1 MIIKSLELSN
11 FRNYSQLNVILG
23 PSVTIFYGDNA
34 QGKTNIL
41 EALYMSCT
49 TKSQKGGRDREII
62 RFNESEA
69 HIRMVVDDDGISRR
83 VDMHLK
89 DKGHKGVAI
98 DGIPIKKAAELYG
111 MMNIISF
118 SQDDLSIIKDGP
130 SERRRF
136 CDMELCQLDKLYM
149 HNLSGYEQ
157 ALEQR
162 NNLLKQIAFNSELKD
177 TLDIWDE
184 QLCSFGKYLIEKR
197 KSFISDINFIASKIH
212 RILTEGKEN
221 LEIIYIPN
229 TSEEDF
235 KESLKESRE
244 KDIILKTTG
253 TGPHRDDMMFS
264 INGNDAK
271 KYGSQGQQRTAA
283 LTLKLSELELVK
295 QKVKKNPV
303 LLLDDVLSELDR
315 NRQTKLLENIS
326 GVQTVITCTGLDEFV
341 KNRVKYD
348 KVYKVTA
355 GTVAEEKLKI

>member
-11 FRNYSQLNVILG
+11 FRNYEHLNIQLSPN
-23 PSVTIFYGDNA
+23 VTIFYGNNA

-41 EALYMSCT
+41 EALYVACT
-49 TKSQKGGRDREII
+49 TKSQKGSRDRELI

-69 HIRMVVDDDGISRR
+69 HIRLMVDDDSISRR
-83 VDMHLK
+83 IDMHLK
-89 DKGHKGVAI
+89 DKGQKGVAI

-111 MMNIISF
+111 LMNIISF
-118 SQDDLSIIKDGP
+118 SQDDLGIIKEGP

-149 HNLSGYEQ
+149 HNLAGYEK

-162 NNLLKQIAFNSELKD
+162 NNLLKQLSFNPELKD
-177 TLDIWDE
+177 TLDIWDD
-184 QLCSFGKYLIEKR
+184 QLVSYGKYIIEKR
-197 KSFISDINFIASKIH
+197 NLFIEDINKIAFKIH
-212 RILTEGKEN
+212 KTLTSGNEELKIGY
-221 LEIIYIPN
+221 LPN
-229 TSEEDF
+229 VSVEEF
-235 KESLKESRE
+235 KDVLLSNRD
-244 KDIILKTTG
+244 KDILLKTTSI
-253 TGPHRDDMMFS
+253 GPHRDDMVFML
-264 INGNDAK
+264 NENDAK
-271 KYGSQGQQRTAA
+271 KFGSQGQQRTSA

-295 QKVKKNPV
+295 QNKKKNPV

-341 KNRVKYD
+341 KNRIKYD

-355 GTVAEEKLKI
+355 GTVNEERL

>member
-11 FRNYSQLNVILG
+11 FRNYEHLNIQLSPN
-23 PSVTIFYGDNA
+23 VTIFYGNNA

-41 EALYMSCT
+41 EALYVACT
-49 TKSQKGGRDREII
+49 TKSQKGSRDRELI

-69 HIRMVVDDDGISRR
+69 HIRLIVDDDSISRR
-83 VDMHLK
+83 IDMHLK
-89 DKGHKGVAI
+89 DKGQKGVAI

-111 MMNIISF
+111 LMNIISF
-118 SQDDLSIIKDGP
+118 SQDDLGIIKEGP

-149 HNLSGYEQ
+149 HNLAGYEK

-162 NNLLKQIAFNSELKD
+162 NNLLKQLSFNPELKD
-177 TLDIWDE
+177 TLDIWDD
-184 QLCSFGKYLIEKR
+184 QLVSYGKYIIEKR
-197 KSFISDINFIASKIH
+197 NLFIEDINKIAFEIHKTLTSGNEELKIGY
-212 RILTEGKEN
+212 L
-221 LEIIYIPN
+221 PN
-229 TSEEDF
+229 VSVEEF
-235 KESLKESRE
+235 KDVLLSNRD
-244 KDIILKTTG
+244 KDILLKTTSI
-253 TGPHRDDMMFS
+253 GPHRDDMVFML
-264 INGNDAK
+264 NENDAK
-271 KYGSQGQQRTAA
+271 KFGSQGQQRTSA

-295 QKVKKNPV
+295 QNKKKNPV

-341 KNRVKYD
+341 KNRIKYD

-355 GTVAEEKLKI
+355 GTVTEENY

>member
-11 FRNYSQLNVILG
+11 FRNYEHLNIQLSPN
-23 PSVTIFYGDNA
+23 VTIFYGNNA

-41 EALYMSCT
+41 EALYVACT
-49 TKSQKGGRDREII
+49 TKSQKGSRDRELI

-69 HIRMVVDDDGISRR
+69 HIRLMVDDDSISRR
-83 VDMHLK
+83 IDMHLK
-89 DKGHKGVAI
+89 DKGQKGVAI

-111 MMNIISF
+111 LMNIISF
-118 SQDDLSIIKDGP
+118 SQDDLGIIKEGP

-149 HNLSGYEQ
+149 HNLAGYEK

-162 NNLLKQIAFNSELKD
+162 NNLLKQLSFNPELKD
-177 TLDIWDE
+177 TLDIWDD
-184 QLCSFGKYLIEKR
+184 QLVSYGKYIIEKR
-197 KSFISDINFIASKIH
+197 NLFIEDINKIAFEIHKTLTSGNEELKIGYLPNVSVEEFKDVL
-212 RILTEGKEN
+212 LTN
-221 LEIIYIPN
+221 R
-229 TSEEDF
+229 D
-235 KESLKESRE
+235 
-244 KDIILKTTG
+244 KDILLKTTSI
-253 TGPHRDDMMFS
+253 GPHRDDMVFML
-264 INGNDAK
+264 NENDAK
-271 KYGSQGQQRTAA
+271 KFGSQGQQRTSA

-295 QKVKKNPV
+295 QNKKKNPV

-341 KNRVKYD
+341 KNRIKYD

-355 GTVAEEKLKI
+355 GTVNEERL

>member
-11 FRNYSQLNVILG
+11 FRNYEHLNIQLSPN
-23 PSVTIFYGDNA
+23 VTIFYGNNA

-41 EALYMSCT
+41 EALYVACT
-49 TKSQKGGRDREII
+49 TKSQKGSRDRELI

-69 HIRMVVDDDGISRR
+69 HIRLMVDDDSISRR
-83 VDMHLK
+83 IDMHLK
-89 DKGHKGVAI
+89 DKGQKGVAI

-111 MMNIISF
+111 LMNIISF
-118 SQDDLSIIKDGP
+118 SQDDLGIIKEGP

-149 HNLSGYEQ
+149 HNLAGYEK

-162 NNLLKQIAFNSELKD
+162 NNLLKQLSFNPELKD
-177 TLDIWDE
+177 TLDIWDD
-184 QLCSFGKYLIEKR
+184 QLVSYGKYIIEKR
-197 KSFISDINFIASKIH
+197 NLFIEDINKIAFEIHKTLTSGNEELKIGYLPNVSVEEFKDVL
-212 RILTEGKEN
+212 LTN
-221 LEIIYIPN
+221 R
-229 TSEEDF
+229 D
-235 KESLKESRE
+235 
-244 KDIILKTTG
+244 KDILLKTTSI
-253 TGPHRDDMMFS
+253 GPHRDDMVFML
-264 INGNDAK
+264 NENDAK
-271 KYGSQGQQRTAA
+271 KFGSQGQQRTSA

-295 QKVKKNPV
+295 QNKKKNPV

-341 KNRVKYD
+341 KNRIKYD

-355 GTVAEEKLKI
+355 GTMNEERL

>member
-11 FRNYSQLNVILG
+11 FRNYEHLNIQLSPN
-23 PSVTIFYGDNA
+23 VTIFYGNNA

-41 EALYMSCT
+41 EALYVACT
-49 TKSQKGGRDREII
+49 TKSQKGSRDRELI

-69 HIRMVVDDDGISRR
+69 HIRLMVDDDSISRR
-83 VDMHLK
+83 IDMHLK
-89 DKGHKGVAI
+89 DKGQKGVAI

-111 MMNIISF
+111 LMNIISF
-118 SQDDLSIIKDGP
+118 SQDDLGIIKEGP

-149 HNLSGYEQ
+149 HNLAGYEK

-162 NNLLKQIAFNSELKD
+162 NNLLKQLSFNPELKD
-177 TLDIWDE
+177 TLDIWDD
-184 QLCSFGKYLIEKR
+184 QLVSYGKYIIEKR
-197 KSFISDINFIASKIH
+197 NLFIEDINKIAFEIHKTLTSGNEELKIGYLPNVSVEEFKDVL
-212 RILTEGKEN
+212 LTN
-221 LEIIYIPN
+221 R
-229 TSEEDF
+229 D
-235 KESLKESRE
+235 
-244 KDIILKTTG
+244 KDILLKTTSI
-253 TGPHRDDMMFS
+253 GPHRDDMVFML
-264 INGNDAK
+264 NENDAK
-271 KYGSQGQQRTAA
+271 KFGSQGQQRTSA

-295 QKVKKNPV
+295 QNKKKNPV

-341 KNRVKYD
+341 KNRIKYD

-355 GTVAEEKLKI
+355 GTVTEENY

>member
-11 FRNYSQLNVILG
+11 FRNYEHLNIQLSPN
-23 PSVTIFYGDNA
+23 VTIFYGNNA

-41 EALYMSCT
+41 EALYVACT
-49 TKSQKGGRDREII
+49 TKSQKGSRDRELI

-69 HIRMVVDDDGISRR
+69 HIRLMVDDDSISRR
-83 VDMHLK
+83 IDMHLK
-89 DKGHKGVAI
+89 DKGQKGVAI

-111 MMNIISF
+111 LMNIISF
-118 SQDDLSIIKDGP
+118 SQDDLGIIKEGP

-149 HNLSGYEQ
+149 HNLAGYEK

-162 NNLLKQIAFNSELKD
+162 NNLLKQLSFNQELKD
-177 TLDIWDE
+177 TLDIWDD
-184 QLCSFGKYLIEKR
+184 QLVSYGKYIIQKRNLFIE
-197 KSFISDINFIASKIH
+197 DINKIAFEIHKTLTSGNEELKIGYLPNVSVEEFKDVL
-212 RILTEGKEN
+212 LTN
-221 LEIIYIPN
+221 R
-229 TSEEDF
+229 D
-235 KESLKESRE
+235 
-244 KDIILKTTG
+244 KDILLKTTSI
-253 TGPHRDDMMFS
+253 GPHRDDMVFML
-264 INGNDAK
+264 NENDAK
-271 KYGSQGQQRTAA
+271 KFGSQGQQRTSA

-295 QKVKKNPV
+295 QNKKKNPV

-341 KNRVKYD
+341 KNRIKYD

-355 GTVAEEKLKI
+355 GTVNEERL

>member
-11 FRNYSQLNVILG
+11 FRNYEHLNIQLSPN
-23 PSVTIFYGDNA
+23 VTIFYGNNA

-41 EALYMSCT
+41 EALYVACT
-49 TKSQKGGRDREII
+49 TKSQKGSRDRELI

-69 HIRMVVDDDGISRR
+69 HIRLMVDDDSISRR
-83 VDMHLK
+83 IDMHLK
-89 DKGHKGVAI
+89 DKGQKGVAI

-111 MMNIISF
+111 LMNIISF
-118 SQDDLSIIKDGP
+118 SQDDLGIIKEGP

-149 HNLSGYEQ
+149 HNLAGYEK

-162 NNLLKQIAFNSELKD
+162 NNLLKQLSFNQELKD
-177 TLDIWDE
+177 TLDIWDD
-184 QLCSFGKYLIEKR
+184 QLVSYGKYIIEKR
-197 KSFISDINFIASKIH
+197 NLFIEDINKIAFEIHKTLTSGNEELKIGYLPN
-212 RILTEGKEN
+212 ISVEEFKDVLLTN
-221 LEIIYIPN
+221 R
-229 TSEEDF
+229 D
-235 KESLKESRE
+235 
-244 KDIILKTTG
+244 KDILLKTTSI
-253 TGPHRDDMMFS
+253 GPHRDDMVFML
-264 INGNDAK
+264 NKNDAK
-271 KYGSQGQQRTAA
+271 KFGSQGQQRTSA

-295 QKVKKNPV
+295 QNKKKNPV

-341 KNRVKYD
+341 KNRIKYD

-355 GTVAEEKLKI
+355 GTMNEERL

>member
-11 FRNYSQLNVILG
+11 FRNYEHLNIQLSPN
-23 PSVTIFYGDNA
+23 VTIFYGNNA

-41 EALYMSCT
+41 EALYVACT
-49 TKSQKGGRDREII
+49 TKSQKGSRDRELI

-69 HIRMVVDDDGISRR
+69 HIRLMVDDDSISRR
-83 VDMHLK
+83 IDMHLK
-89 DKGHKGVAI
+89 DKGQKGVAI

-111 MMNIISF
+111 LMNIISF
-118 SQDDLSIIKDGP
+118 SQDDLGIIKEGP

-149 HNLSGYEQ
+149 HNLAGYEK

-162 NNLLKQIAFNSELKD
+162 NNLLKQLSFNPELKD
-177 TLDIWDE
+177 TLDIWDD
-184 QLCSFGKYLIEKR
+184 QLVSYGKYIIEKR
-197 KSFISDINFIASKIH
+197 NLFIEDINKIAFEIHKTLTSGNEELKIGYLPNVSVEEFKDVL
-212 RILTEGKEN
+212 LTN
-221 LEIIYIPN
+221 R
-229 TSEEDF
+229 D
-235 KESLKESRE
+235 
-244 KDIILKTTG
+244 KDILLKTTSI
-253 TGPHRDDMMFS
+253 GPHRDDMVFML
-264 INGNDAK
+264 NENDAK
-271 KYGSQGQQRTAA
+271 KFGSQGQQRTSA

-295 QKVKKNPV
+295 QNKKKNPV

-341 KNRVKYD
+341 KNRIKYD

-355 GTVAEEKLKI
+355 GTVNEERI